1 MIEDGHCT
9 YFNHG
14 LVYHRQL
21 FDSPIQP
28 QYCLIDLSIPLPK
41 PMPSHHNLNHR
52 MKPLHPS
59 IADLIYRD
67 RLEEIT
73 SIFYYANFQFGI
85 CVPKACTEQDIELVA
100 SHDAEKIGLEL
111 KKLSCEYRHTERW
124 RPNLPQFLAILMLF
138 IVSALSTVALVHDY
152 IHGQKGQNEF
162 LACFSPARN
171 CRKLFM
177 TQTSSS
183 GNDELSCVH
192 GIRVLTI
199 CWIIMG
205 HTLDWNNL
213 NVYRDTFLIKESLS
227 DLMKQPFFRTHFS
240 VETFFYI
247 TGLLTSY
254 ITLGYTKGKLE
265 NFSSIAYLVLRYLR
279 LTPQLVAFMLLTSL
293 LPIMFDG
300 PLWKMYNDRM
310 IGQCHRTWWHNL
322 IYMQNIIEN
331 ENICAIHTWFLAADM
346 QLHWLALLPII
357 AMLKNARIGL
367 IFAKFLVLMF
377 TLLSSLIIYIG
388 QLPPGYVVTSKSDFL
403 DEQGKPSE
411 LVRFFHKPWN
421 HCNVFFIGFIFGVY
435 LHQNISNIS
444 CKLQMNKG
452 KKVAF
457 WLLAF
462 CGYLSCV
469 YSNSF
474 YLFGRP
480 YEPIW
485 SALIFPLNRILWA
498 LVLTLIIWLCITGNG
513 MWIGRLLSW
522 SAIRPLSRMTFA
534 VYLVHAWTFTVL
546 IGTKRDL
553 IDIRPTSII
562 FLFASMVSISYVL
575 AFLFTILFES
585 PFIHMMDHAKKSML
599 MPASDQMK
607 KTHTIV
613 HLTEKNDNIHHHQYE
628 NSQQQQQQQQHSS
641 LLTRVEST
649 NI

>member
-1 MIEDGHCT
+1 
-9 YFNHG
+9 
-14 LVYHRQL
+14 
-21 FDSPIQP
+21 
-28 QYCLIDLSIPLPK
+28 
-41 PMPSHHNLNHR
+41 
-52 MKPLHPS
+52 
-59 IADLIYRD
+59 
-67 RLEEIT
+67 
-73 SIFYYANFQFGI
+73 
-85 CVPKACTEQDIELVA
+85 
-100 SHDAEKIGLEL
+100 
-111 KKLSCEYRHTERW
+111 
-124 RPNLPQFLAILMLF
+124 
-138 IVSALSTVALVHDY
+138 
-152 IHGQKGQNEF
+152 
-162 LACFSPARN
+162 
-171 CRKLFM
+171 
-177 TQTSSS
+177 
-183 GNDELSCVH
+183 
-192 GIRVLTI
+192 
-199 CWIIMG
+199 
-205 HTLDWNNL
+205 
-213 NVYRDTFLIKESLS
+213 
-227 DLMKQPFFRTHFS
+227 
-240 VETFFYI
+240 
-247 TGLLTSY
+247 
-254 ITLGYTKGKLE
+254 
-265 NFSSIAYLVLRYLR
+265 
-279 LTPQLVAFMLLTSL
+279 
-293 LPIMFDG
+293 
-300 PLWKMYNDRM
+300 
-310 IGQCHRTWWHNL
+310 
-322 IYMQNIIEN
+322 
-331 ENICAIHTWFLAADM
+331 
-346 QLHWLALLPII
+346 
-357 AMLKNARIGL
+357 MLKNARIGL

-444 CKLQMNKG
+444 CKLQMNKVCYFCFANERARERWEMIFNQTIIIHLFILWQKQG

-649 NI
+649 NIWCDDNESSLSWAYHVYLELDK